1 MNPYPFASLNHL
13 TVPVAIQLVPY
24 KNVDVR
30 SRGPTTGGKHTLRR
44 WMAWYGDKPEL
55 QLPSAKRP
63 FLYAQILPG
72 ATDYG
77 RKAAVLEKTVAIIK
91 HSPHLGVL
99 PGVFPRSMAVH
110 EQRGDLLEAEKSKL
124 KPPPL
129 YKVLLLNDDYTPMD
143 FVVVVLQT
151 VFGMSREKATRV
163 MLQVHR
169 EGMGV
174 CGTYTREVAAAKV
187 DQVINI
193 ARKHQHPLQCTMEE
207 I

>member
-1 MNPYPFASLNHL
+1 MTN
-13 TVPVAIQLVPY
+13 Q
-24 KNVDVR
+24 
-30 SRGPTTGGKHTLRR
+30 
-44 WMAWYGDKPEL
+44 
-55 QLPSAKRP
+55 
-63 FLYAQILPG
+63 
-72 ATDYG
+72 
-77 RKAAVLEKTVAIIK
+77 
-91 HSPHLGVL
+91 
-99 PGVFPRSMAVH
+99 
-110 EQRGDLLEAEKSKL
+110 EQHGSVLEAERTRV

-151 VFGMSREKATRV
+151 VFGMSREKATHV

-207 I
+207 T